1 MASLD
6 ERSEEP
12 DPPKQRDSWDK
23 VQILLDPVGKVLA
36 AVLVVALGYYG
47 NRALENDQK
56 RRAFVELM
64 STREQADNNLR
75 KDMFSKVIDQFIG
88 QKAAGLEP
96 RILNLELLTYNFH
109 ESIDLGPLLKQVY
122 AESLAKNATQTQRK
136 RLQRLAQDIVS
147 REVDALQEAACV
159 LKGEVSFDELEKSQV
174 LTHVIRGPCPQTRE
188 LQTKW
193 FNVDVM
199 TNPQSTNLRAQTA
212 VDVVLSIRPS
222 AGAQDQ
228 EKQVQ
233 FALSP
238 FDFPLIDNTRL
249 DNRSRVSLVM
259 TRVDDG
265 GVTLVLVYFPG
276 SRSSVKDRPDQ
287 DEVIKTLD
295 DTLARK

>member
-1 MASLD
+1 M
-6 ERSEEP
+6 P
-12 DPPKQRDSWDK
+12 DAPKPRDTWDK
-23 VQILLDPVGKVLA
+23 VQVLLDPIGKILTA
-36 AVLVVALGYYG
+36 LLVVALGYFG

-56 RRAFVELM
+56 RRAYVELM

-96 RILNLELLTYNFH
+96 RILNLELLAYNFH

-122 AESLAKNATQTQRK
+122 AESLATNATQTQRK

-147 REVDALQEAACV
+147 REVDTLQETACV
-159 LKGEVSFDELEKSQV
+159 LKTDINFEELQQTQV
-174 LTHVIRGPCPQTRE
+174 MPHVIRGTCPLTPE
-188 LQTKW
+188 LHSKW

-199 TNPQSTNLRAQTA
+199 TNPQTTDLKLQTE
-212 VDVVLSIRPS
+212 VDVVLSIRT
-222 AGAQDQ
+222 AAEAEEQ
-228 EKQVQ
+228 EKEVQ
-233 FALSP
+233 FAVSP

-265 GVTLVLVYFPG
+265 GVTLTLVYFPG
-276 SRSSVKDRPDQ
+276 SRSSVKDRPYQ
-287 DEVIKTLD
+287 DEVIQSLSEVR
-295 DTLARK
+295 AQ

>member
-1 MASLD
+1 
-6 ERSEEP
+6 
-12 DPPKQRDSWDK
+12 
-23 VQILLDPVGKVLA
+23 VVL
-36 AVLVVALGYYG
+36 LGYYG

-64 STREQADNNLR
+64 SSRELADNNLR

-96 RILNLELLTYNFH
+96 RILNLELLAYNFH

-122 AESLAKNATQTQRK
+122 AESIEKNATQKQRW

-147 REVDALQEAACV
+147 REVDALSESACV
-159 LKGEVSFDELEKSQV
+159 LKGDVSFDELQASQV
-174 LTHVIRGPCPQTRE
+174 LTHVVRGPCAQTRE
-188 LQTKW
+188 LPAKW

-199 TNPQSTNLRAQTA
+199 TNPQTTNLRVQTE

-222 AGAQDQ
+222 ANNQDQ
-228 EKQVQ
+228 EKQVT
-233 FALSP
+233 FAVSP

-265 GVTLVLVYFPG
+265 GVTLTLVYFPG
-276 SRSSVKDRPDQ
+276 SRASVKDRPYQ
-287 DEVIKTLD
+287 DEVIKSLEETLS
-295 DTLARK
+295 RK